1 LALGAAT
8 ETETELKHEGGNSIS
23 AGSGNALSYSGG
35 EIPAVRG
42 DSPVMKIPPLQALAA
57 IVIVGVTLEA
67 VERKSRPAAYALLIV
82 ILLGVIT
89 FNADTFKRET
99 EAIWAVL
106 SQKPAPKV
114 RSGRSGSHSGSKVG
128 R

>member
-1 LALGAAT
+1 
-8 ETETELKHEGGNSIS
+8 
-23 AGSGNALSYSGG
+23 
-35 EIPAVRG
+35 
-42 DSPVMKIPPLQALAA
+42 MKIPPLQALAA

-67 VERKSRPAAYALLIV
+67 VERHSRAAAYGLLIV

-89 FNADTFKRET
+89 FNADTFRRET

-106 SQKPAPKV
+106 SQKPKPTV